1 MHAGLLWNFDR
12 RRWCLHL
19 ANKNTTTTN
28 HDIKACERSVSGEKS
43 RSALQPI
50 SVTPAPFPLRDL
62 PATLRQLH
70 PIFGSLRSDNKIQ
83 NFNPELTLGKL
94 ITSHNLTMPV

>member
-1 MHAGLLWNFDR
+1 MLVFSETLIEGDGVYTWRIKTRLL
-12 RRWCLHL
+12 LTMTSEH
-19 ANKNTTTTN
+19 
-28 HDIKACERSVSGEKS
+28 VSGVWAAKKS